1 MVSLITEGRTVDKQG
16 RPFLRR
22 RYQPWVAL
30 IAILAL
36 ICAIVWIKALTTADA
51 DHTAMACNAPTP
63 AAGPNAVAPAALGQ
77 VVSPARLHD
86 VEPAPLARARVRV
99 LNASGQRGLAQHIAS
114 KLGDYGF
121 ASPPAP
127 VFAND
132 AVYVN
137 GDLECT
143 GQIRYGVQ
151 GRPAAAAVQLVA
163 PCAELIEDERT
174 DDTVDLALGSL
185 FGNDLQPGTD
195 AEEVLRALKNPAPG
209 SNPDVDSALLEAA
222 RTARC

>member
-1 MVSLITEGRTVDKQG
+1 VVSLITEGSAVDNKG

-30 IAILAL
+30 IAVLAL

-51 DHTAMACNAPTP
+51 THTAMACNSPAPVSD
-63 AAGPNAVAPAALGQ
+63 PNAPQSAPLGE
-77 VVSPARLHD
+77 VVSPSRLHD
-86 VEPAPLARARVRV
+86 VEPAPLAQAKVRV
-99 LNASGQRGLAQHIAS
+99 LNGSGQRGLAEHIAS

-127 VFAND
+127 VFGND
-132 AVYVN
+132 PVYLS
-137 GDLECT
+137 GDLVCT
-143 GQIRYGVQ
+143 GQIRYGVS

-163 PCAELIEDERT
+163 PCAELIEDQRT
-174 DDTVDLALGSL
+174 DDTVDLALGTL
-185 FGNDLQPGTD
+185 FGNDLQPSTD
-195 AEEVLRALKNPAPG
+195 AEEVLRALKNPAPNG
-209 SNPDVDSALLEAA
+209 PDVDSALLQAA